1 MDEKQNE
8 LEKLKRQLVRL
19 LLNFSRMVKN
29 SEEADKMLDW
39 INEIRKRIKQLE
51 NLD

>member
-1 MDEKQNE
+1 MDEKHEE

-19 LLNFSRMVKN
+19 LRNFSRMVNN
-29 SEEADKMLDW
+29 SDEADKMLDW
-39 INEIRKRIKQLE
+39 INEVRERIKQLE